1 MHVQFYYNRKFRYIS
16 VYYIAF
22 VFIIINIEKGDENMK
37 IDYRIRSVED
47 YTPNIGQ
54 LVSMLEHTRAV
65 TLQEIKDLTVEH
77 LDFILVD
84 GGNSIGALLKHIAAI
99 EKVHQLIS
107 FQSRDF
113 TNEELK
119 IWEDALFLG
128 EAGRNI
134 YGHNVQYYIQILN
147 KVREESL
154 QYLRGK
160 DDAWL
165 MSEGRW
171 ENGVVY
177 NQYYLWFHVLEDEI
191 SHRGQIRTIKKYIS
205 ENLVK

>member
-1 MHVQFYYNRKFRYIS
+1 MY
-16 VYYIAF
+16 
-22 VFIIINIEKGDENMK
+22 
-37 IDYRIRSVED
+37 
-47 YTPNIGQ
+47 
-54 LVSMLEHTRAV
+54 
-65 TLQEIKDLTVEH
+65 EIKDLTVEN

-107 FQSRDF
+107 FQNRDF
-113 TNEELK
+113 TKEELK
-119 IWEDALFLG
+119 GWNNALFLG
-128 EAGRNI
+128 EVGRRI
-134 YGHNVQYYIQILN
+134 RGHEVQYYVQLFN

-154 QYLRGK
+154 QYLKEK

-171 ENGVVY
+171 DNGGIY

-191 SHRGQIRTIKKYIS
+191 SHRGQIRTIKKCIS

>member
-1 MHVQFYYNRKFRYIS
+1 MQ
-16 VYYIAF
+16 
-22 VFIIINIEKGDENMK
+22 

-47 YTPNIGQ
+47 HTSNIGQ

-65 TLQEIKDLTVEH
+65 TLQEIKDLTVEQ
-77 LDFILVD
+77 LDFLLVD

-107 FQSRDF
+107 FQNRDF
-113 TNEELK
+113 TKEELED
-119 IWEDALFLG
+119 WNDALFLG
-128 EAGRNI
+128 EAGRKI
-134 YGHNVQYYIQILN
+134 YKNEVQYYIQILN
-147 KVREESL
+147 KVREDSL
-154 QYLRGK
+154 QYLREK

-171 ENGVVY
+171 ENGVVF

-191 SHRGQIRTIKKYIS
+191 SHRGKIRMIKKYIS
-205 ENLVK
+205 ENSIK